1 MKEKRRKVIMVTI
14 PIVLGVLLI
23 VGFSEAGEKL
33 QIRIWTDKSEFFLHE
48 PISVHYEVK
57 NISDS
62 TVHVSF
68 GMIQEDFVIRD
79 AQGRGYSTHLRGT
92 FMGGDPLRPG
102 ESHHATL
109 NICGQYKVVNVSE
122 YTCYLYTCPSAVLH
136 FPWTKSNTIKFK
148 VIEPKGEEK
157 KALDL
162 YLEAEKLSWAR
173 SEAGGPDLTKKELGF
188 LKYIELVD
196 KYPKSV
202 YAPLALS
209 SAWGTY
215 RYSQNL
221 EDRKKNIP
229 VYKRLIENYPNSLYV
244 ASAFCGLVETYEK
257 FKDKSGA
264 IQAMKELIKKYP
276 NTNISERAEYWLE
289 KIEKWE
295 FK

>member
-1 MKEKRRKVIMVTI
+1 MKKKKVKIFLVIISVILVGILT
-14 PIVLGVLLI
+14 PLL
-23 VGFSEAGEKL
+23 SEASQKL
-33 QIRIWTDKSEFFLHE
+33 QIRIWSDKDQFFVQE

-62 TVHVSF
+62 TVFLSF
-68 GMIQEDFVIRD
+68 GMIHEDFVIRD
-79 AQGRGYSTHLRGT
+79 EQGRGYGTRLKGSWVPLDSLRAGQ
-92 FMGGDPLRPG
+92 
-102 ESHHATL
+102 SHQAAL
-109 NICGQYKVVNVSE
+109 NVCEWYGVKNVGE
-122 YTCYLYTCPSAVLH
+122 YTCSIHTQPSAVLH
-136 FPWTKSNTIKFK
+136 FEWIKSNTIKFK

-157 KALDL
+157 KALSL
-162 YLEAEKLSWAR
+162 YLEAGKLRGAR
-173 SEAGGPDLTKKELGF
+173 SRAGGPDLTKLELGF
-188 LKYIELVD
+188 WKYQELVN
-196 KYPKSV
+196 KYPNSV
-202 YAPLALS
+202 YAPLALR

-229 VYKRLIENYPNSLYV
+229 VYKRLIESYPNSHYV

-264 IQAMKELIKKYP
+264 IQAMKELIKKHP
-276 NTNISERAEYWLE
+276 NTKISERAEYWLE